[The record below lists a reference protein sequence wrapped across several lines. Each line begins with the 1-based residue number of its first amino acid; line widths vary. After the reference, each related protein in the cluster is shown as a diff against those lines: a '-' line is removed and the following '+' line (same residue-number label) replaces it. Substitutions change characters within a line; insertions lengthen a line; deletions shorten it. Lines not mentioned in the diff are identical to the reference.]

1 MVMIKQLKKVGNGNA
16 LFLDKAIL
24 ERVGL
29 QEGGEV
35 QLTVH
40 DGSIIITPAH
50 PKPVDWERFEAAL
63 ERVVAERREVL
74 RRLAE

>member
-1 MVMIKQLKKVGNGNA
+1 MIKQIKKVGNGNA

-24 ERVGL
+24 ELVGL
-29 QEGGEV
+29 DEGGEV

-50 PKPVDWERFEAAL
+50 PKPIDPKRFEAAVD
-63 ERVVAERREVL
+63 RVVSERREVL

>member
-1 MVMIKQLKKVGNGNA
+1 MIKQIKKIGNGHA

-24 ERVGL
+24 ELVGL
-29 QEGGEV
+29 EAGAQV

-40 DGSIIITPAH
+40 NGAIVITPVS
-50 PKPVDWERFEAAL
+50 PRPVDRVRFEAAL
-63 ERVVAERREVL
+63 ERVIEDRCEVL

>member
-1 MVMIKQLKKVGNGNA
+1 MIKQIKKIGNGHA

-24 ERVGL
+24 ELVGL
-29 QEGGEV
+29 EAGAQV

-40 DGSIIITPAH
+40 NGAIVITPVS
-50 PKPVDWERFEAAL
+50 PRPVDRARFEAAL
-63 ERVVAERREVL
+63 ERVIEDRREVL